1 MYYFM
6 LFKNTLG
13 EFLFNL
19 GVTKLSQI
27 LSDGPKRYL
36 GQALG
41 ILEIDSYQ
49 AFSFKSNSF

>member
-1 MYYFM
+1 M
-6 LFKNTLG
+6 LFENTLG
-13 EFLFNL
+13 KFLFNL

-41 ILEIDSYQ
+41 ILEIYSYQ
-49 AFSFKSNSF
+49 VFSFKSNSF